1 VGDEVLAGA
10 APLVGVVLAGE
21 DERRLDRVAVDRD
34 RRLGG
39 VLLDDREQVVEEAG
53 LVGGEAGAPAGAR
66 GWRPL
71 DGPDRGA
78 GGDRGGGAAI
88 VAAGPAVGLGLRGR
102 PLARGLGGRLR
113 GLRAVLGGS
122 LAGAGALGRGLSRL
136 GGGAAVGLAGAAP

>member
-53 LVGGEAGAPAGAR
+53 LVGGEAGAPAGPAAAR
-66 GWRPL
+66 WSRP
-71 DGPDRGA
+71 GC
-78 GGDRGGGAAI
+78 
-88 VAAGPAVGLGLRGR
+88 GR
-102 PLARGLGGRLR
+102 
-113 GLRAVLGGS
+113 
-122 LAGAGALGRGLSRL
+122 
-136 GGGAAVGLAGAAP
+136 